1 MKKAVPYILL
11 LAILGCIYSFFS
23 QINSAKE
30 SQPKNFCARIPIN
43 AAFAIESQN
52 FYAFKN
58 MLEDNQLLFPIIS
71 SSPAVQVINDIL
83 GEEISGDDNLVSNA
97 CFSYHQYGKTS
108 FGFILQFRNSENS
121 YALYK
126 EALQKSELSGR
137 DSYEGY
143 QIATLE
149 KDSVKLFGIAFK
161 ESLVISDQLALIQSF
176 IKWNEADVNT
186 DNLANH
192 WLELRHTRGKKEL
205 GHLYCNPKFWNNFI
219 SNANLAK
226 ALNAKHLSS
235 INCLDIKV
243 GTSDLRLTGIAEPNW
258 NHPAYLS
265 HNMGLAEPTL
275 FMFVPQ
281 SQDNVQWWHINSWKN
296 YLKNSDFSLAK
307 CKDQKTAKTLDPDLF
322 EFQVDEIFGSEI
334 SLCKRNNNVLFVAEI
349 KDEAGFK
356 SLVNAKK
363 TDSYRSY
370 DIFSVSKFWNE
381 FFKIQD
387 EVKHGA
393 IINKHLY
400 MASSLSHLESCI
412 NEVLTQQVL
421 GDSKVINDIK
431 KEVNLNGSYI
441 NTQIN
446 SIEVDN
452 PEALKIQSIVDFQIH
467 VFSFLKDKKQY
478 QEYFI
483 KLDKKEEEE
492 EDKLWTVSLESQL
505 LFQPSMVSNHYTDE
519 QELLLLEENGSLAL
533 HTKSGR
539 RLWKKNLP
547 YQAQRPPIQIDAFK
561 NGKLQL
567 LFNTKNSIELI
578 DRNGNDVAPF
588 PVISDQNFSSP
599 ALVVDYDLNRD
610 YRIILAQGNRILN
623 YILDGK
629 ETEGWDVFVTKAI
642 VREKP
647 WYIKIGKKDY
657 IILLDEA
664 GSIYVLNRRGEIRYA
679 CDAQIKNAAS
689 EVILHKGADISD
701 SYFEFWNQSAELV
714 RQYLNG
720 KESRNTV
727 DEIKGLDQAN
737 LVNFKG
743 KEYWVILQA
752 QTLYVLGSKNQIIWV
767 NNDVSF
773 PFIETENKDYPLLIN
788 LVSEE
793 KFKIID
799 SEFKGQE
806 YQEKHPKAAII
817 ANFSSQGSNHLISCS
832 NLKIECRK
840 ISTKK

>member
-1 MKKAVPYILL
+1 MEKKSTLP
-11 LAILGCIYSFFS
+11 
-23 QINSAKE
+23 SA
-30 SQPKNFCARIPIN
+30 A
-43 AAFAIESQN
+43 
-52 FYAFKN
+52 
-58 MLEDNQLLFPIIS
+58 
-71 SSPAVQVINDIL
+71 
-83 GEEISGDDNLVSNA
+83 
-97 CFSYHQYGKTS
+97 
-108 FGFILQFRNSENS
+108 
-121 YALYK
+121 
-126 EALQKSELSGR
+126 
-137 DSYEGY
+137 
-143 QIATLE
+143 
-149 KDSVKLFGIAFK
+149 
-161 ESLVISDQLALIQSF
+161 
-176 IKWNEADVNT
+176 
-186 DNLANH
+186 
-192 WLELRHTRGKKEL
+192 
-205 GHLYCNPKFWNNFI
+205 
-219 SNANLAK
+219 
-226 ALNAKHLSS
+226 
-235 INCLDIKV
+235 
-243 GTSDLRLTGIAEPNW
+243 
-258 NHPAYLS
+258 
-265 HNMGLAEPTL
+265 PT
-275 FMFVPQ
+275 
-281 SQDNVQWWHINSWKN
+281 
-296 YLKNSDFSLAK
+296 
-307 CKDQKTAKTLDPDLF
+307 
-322 EFQVDEIFGSEI
+322 
-334 SLCKRNNNVLFVAEI
+334 
-349 KDEAGFK
+349 
-356 SLVNAKK
+356 
-363 TDSYRSY
+363 
-370 DIFSVSKFWNE
+370 
-381 FFKIQD
+381 
-387 EVKHGA
+387 
-393 IINKHLY
+393 
-400 MASSLSHLESCI
+400 
-412 NEVLTQQVL
+412 
-421 GDSKVINDIK
+421 
-431 KEVNLNGSYI
+431 
-441 NTQIN
+441 
-446 SIEVDN
+446 
-452 PEALKIQSIVDFQIH
+452 
-467 VFSFLKDKKQY
+467 
-478 QEYFI
+478 
-483 KLDKKEEEE
+483 
-492 EDKLWTVSLESQL
+492 
-505 LFQPSMVSNHYTDE
+505 
-519 QELLLLEENGSLAL
+519 
-533 HTKSGR
+533 
-539 RLWKKNLP
+539 
-547 YQAQRPPIQIDAFK
+547 
-561 NGKLQL
+561 
-567 LFNTKNSIELI
+567 FNTKNSIELI

-623 YILDGK
+623 YSLDGK